1 MVIVKW
7 PLVTGFCGGLVIFV
21 ACAYLGGYGTEIV
34 TYRWRKPMLFESL
47 RKQNDGQLR
56 ADLLT
61 LQTLGF
67 SKFNEDT
74 PSALQKDADY
84 LGTIRSSKR
93 PELRP
98 VFDLQI
104 ASDYVEMARLEQ
116 EAANAAM
123 ADHHRQM
130 AEGILHS
137 LGWQDVSSE
146 TLAKLT
152 HGQLWWKRTK

>member
-1 MVIVKW
+1 MAAVKL
-7 PLVTGFCGGLVIFV
+7 PLLTGFCGGLAIFV
-21 ACAYLGGYGTEIV
+21 GCAYLGGRATEIV
-34 TYRWRKPMLFESL
+34 TYRWRKPMSFRSL
-47 RKQNDGQLR
+47 QKQNDGQLR

-61 LQTLGF
+61 LQALGY
-67 SKFNEDT
+67 SKFREDT
-74 PSALQKDADY
+74 PADLQKDADY

-116 EAANAAM
+116 EAGNTAM
-123 ADHHRQM
+123 ADGHRQM

-137 LGWQDVSSE
+137 LGWQDVSGE
-146 TLAKLT
+146 TMAKLT
-152 HGQLWWKRTK
+152 HGQFWWKRAK

>member
-1 MVIVKW
+1 MATVKL
-7 PLVTGFCGGLVIFV
+7 PLLTGFCGGLVIFV
-21 ACAYLGGYGTEIV
+21 GCAYLGGRAAEIV

-56 ADLLT
+56 DDLLT
-61 LQTLGF
+61 LQSLGF

-98 VFDLQI
+98 VLDLRI
-104 ASDYVEMARLEQ
+104 ATDYVEMARLER
-116 EAANAAM
+116 EAGDAAV
-123 ADHHRQM
+123 ADRHRQM

-137 LGWQDVSSE
+137 LGWQDVSGE
-146 TLAKLT
+146 ALAKLT
-152 HGQLWWKRTK
+152 HGQLWWKRAK